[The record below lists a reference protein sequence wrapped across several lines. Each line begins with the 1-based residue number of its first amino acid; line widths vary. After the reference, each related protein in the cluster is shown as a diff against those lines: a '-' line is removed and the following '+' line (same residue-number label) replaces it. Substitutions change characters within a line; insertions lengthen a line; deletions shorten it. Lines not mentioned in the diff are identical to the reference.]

1 MRRSVRHSDE
11 PVRLGDAVA
20 AVGRQ
25 LGVPEPDAFSTLVA
39 EWPGIVGEQ
48 LAPHT
53 LVRSVRDGL
62 CTVEADGSGIA
73 TQLRYAEQQLVERAA
88 ACCGPGVVTSFRTVV
103 KGA

>member
-1 MRRSVRHSDE
+1 MRRSFRHSDE

-20 AVGRQ
+20 AVGRE
-25 LGVPEPDAFSTLVA
+25 LGVPEPDVFATLVA

-53 LVRSVRDGL
+53 FVRSIRNGL
-62 CTVEADGSGIA
+62 CTVEADGPGYA

-88 ACCGPGVVTSFRTVV
+88 ACCGAGIVTSFRTVV
-103 KGA
+103 KQR